1 MEDTIVAIST
11 SVGEGAISIIRLSG
25 HDALNIASK
34 VFTKDLTKVDSHTI
48 HYGFITSNNEKI
60 DEVLVSVM
68 KAPKTF
74 TREDIVEI
82 NCHGG
87 IATTNKVLEVL
98 LENGARLA
106 EPGEFT
112 KRAFL
117 NGRIDL
123 LEAEA
128 TMDLISSKAESAR
141 KISINTLTGETS
153 NLIKNLRSELVKIIS
168 NIEVNIDYPEY
179 EDIEVL
185 TNESIL
191 PDIKKFKEKLEEI
204 IKKSEDSKVIKEGI
218 RVGIIGR
225 PNVGKSSLLNSL
237 LEEEKAI
244 VTDVPGTTRDIVEG
258 SLIVSGIPLNI
269 IDTAGIRKTEDTVE
283 KIGVEKSLK
292 IIDTSDLL
300 IYILNNNEEITE
312 EEKEILKRGTV
323 DFYTCS
329 YYMSSCITTHEG
341 EATVEGNLAGGAK
354 NPYLQASDWGWQ
366 IDPDGLR
373 YSLNEIYER
382 YRIPIMVVENG
393 LGARDEKAE
402 DGQIHDSYRIDY
414 LRRHIEAMYEATED
428 GVDLMGYTPWGCIDL
443 VSASTGE
450 MAKRYGFIYVN
461 KFDDG
466 TGDLSRE
473 KKDSFD
479 WYKNVIATNGQCL

>member
-179 EDIEVL
+179 DDIEVL

-312 EEKEILKRGTV
+312 EEKEILEKTKNKKRIIVVNKIDLKTKL
-323 DFYTCS
+323 DKNLLDS
-329 YYMSSCITTHEG
+329 YIEISVKENIGIDKIKDEIKRLFNIG
-341 EATVEGNLAGGAK
+341 EISTNDMT
-354 NPYLQASDWGWQ
+354 YLSNARS
-366 IDPDGLR
+366 IALLKK
-373 YSLNEIYER
+373 SLNNINDAINEINNNN
-382 YRIPIMVVENG
+382 PIDIVELSLKESWNN
-393 LGARDEKAE
+393 LGEVIGETYTDELLDE
-402 DGQIHDSYRIDY
+402 
-414 LRRHIEAMYEATED
+414 L
-428 GVDLMGYTPWGCIDL
+428 
-443 VSASTGE
+443 
-450 MAKRYGFIYVN
+450 F
-461 KFDDG
+461 
-466 TGDLSRE
+466 SR
-473 KKDSFD
+473 F
-479 WYKNVIATNGQCL
+479 CLGK

>member
-141 KISINTLTGETS
+141 KISINTLTGKTS

-244 VTDVPGTTRDIVEG
+244 VTDVPGTTRDTVEG

-312 EEKEILKRGTV
+312 EEKEILEKTKNKKRIIVVNKIDLKTKLNKKLL
-323 DFYTCS
+323 DS
-329 YYMSSCITTHEG
+329 YIEISVKENIGIDKIKDEIKRLFNIG
-341 EATVEGNLAGGAK
+341 EISTNDMT
-354 NPYLQASDWGWQ
+354 YLSNARS
-366 IDPDGLR
+366 IALLKK
-373 YSLNEIYER
+373 SLNNINDAINEINNNN
-382 YRIPIMVVENG
+382 PIDIVELSLKESWNN
-393 LGARDEKAE
+393 LGEVIGETYTDELLDE
-402 DGQIHDSYRIDY
+402 
-414 LRRHIEAMYEATED
+414 L
-428 GVDLMGYTPWGCIDL
+428 
-443 VSASTGE
+443 
-450 MAKRYGFIYVN
+450 F
-461 KFDDG
+461 
-466 TGDLSRE
+466 SR
-473 KKDSFD
+473 F
-479 WYKNVIATNGQCL
+479 CLGK

>member
-258 SLIVSGIPLNI
+258 SLIVSGMPLNL
-269 IDTAGIRKTEDTVE
+269 IDTAGIRKPEDTVE

-312 EEKEILKRGTV
+312 EEKEILEKTKNKKRIIVVNKIDLKTKLNKKLL
-323 DFYTCS
+323 DS
-329 YYMSSCITTHEG
+329 YIEISVKENIGIDKIKDEIKRLFNIG
-341 EATVEGNLAGGAK
+341 EISTNDMT
-354 NPYLQASDWGWQ
+354 YLSNARS
-366 IDPDGLR
+366 IALLKK
-373 YSLNEIYER
+373 SLNNINDAINEINNNN
-382 YRIPIMVVENG
+382 PIDIVELSLKESWNN
-393 LGARDEKAE
+393 LGEVIGETYTDELLDE
-402 DGQIHDSYRIDY
+402 
-414 LRRHIEAMYEATED
+414 L
-428 GVDLMGYTPWGCIDL
+428 
-443 VSASTGE
+443 
-450 MAKRYGFIYVN
+450 F
-461 KFDDG
+461 
-466 TGDLSRE
+466 SR
-473 KKDSFD
+473 F
-479 WYKNVIATNGQCL
+479 CLGK

>member
-68 KAPKTF
+68 KTPKTF

-312 EEKEILKRGTV
+312 EEKEILEKTKNKKRIIVVNKIDLKTKLNKKLL
-323 DFYTCS
+323 DS
-329 YYMSSCITTHEG
+329 YIEISVKENIGIDKIKDEIKRLFNIG
-341 EATVEGNLAGGAK
+341 EISTNDMT
-354 NPYLQASDWGWQ
+354 YLTNARS
-366 IDPDGLR
+366 IALLKK
-373 YSLNEIYER
+373 SLNNINDAINEINNNN
-382 YRIPIMVVENG
+382 PIDIVELSLKESWNN
-393 LGARDEKAE
+393 LGEVIGETYTDELLDE
-402 DGQIHDSYRIDY
+402 
-414 LRRHIEAMYEATED
+414 L
-428 GVDLMGYTPWGCIDL
+428 
-443 VSASTGE
+443 
-450 MAKRYGFIYVN
+450 F
-461 KFDDG
+461 
-466 TGDLSRE
+466 SR
-473 KKDSFD
+473 F
-479 WYKNVIATNGQCL
+479 CLGK

>member
-68 KAPKTF
+68 KTPKTF

-312 EEKEILKRGTV
+312 EEKEILEKTKNKKRLIVVNKIDLKTKLNKKLL
-323 DFYTCS
+323 DS
-329 YYMSSCITTHEG
+329 YIEISVKENIGIDKIKDEIKRLFNIG
-341 EATVEGNLAGGAK
+341 EISTNDMT
-354 NPYLQASDWGWQ
+354 YLSNARS
-366 IDPDGLR
+366 IALLKK
-373 YSLNEIYER
+373 SLNNINDAINEINNNN
-382 YRIPIMVVENG
+382 PIDIVELSLKESWNN
-393 LGARDEKAE
+393 LGEVIGETYTDELLDE
-402 DGQIHDSYRIDY
+402 
-414 LRRHIEAMYEATED
+414 L
-428 GVDLMGYTPWGCIDL
+428 
-443 VSASTGE
+443 
-450 MAKRYGFIYVN
+450 F
-461 KFDDG
+461 
-466 TGDLSRE
+466 SR
-473 KKDSFD
+473 F
-479 WYKNVIATNGQCL
+479 CLGK

>member
-1 MEDTIVAIST
+1 MEDTIVAIS
-11 SVGEGAISIIRLSG
+11 SSAGAGAISIIRLSG
-25 HDALNIASK
+25 SDALNIASK
-34 VFTKDLTKVDSHTI
+34 VFTKDLTEVDTHTI
-48 HYGFITSNNEKI
+48 HYGYIKDGEEKI

-68 KAPKTF
+68 KSPKTF

-87 IATTNKVLEVL
+87 LATTNKVLEIL

-128 TMDLISSKAESAR
+128 TMDLISSRAESTR

-153 NLIKNLRSELVKIIS
+153 NLIKDLRKELVQIIS

-185 TNESIL
+185 TNNSIL
-191 PDIKKFKEKLEEI
+191 PNVKKFKEKLEDI
-204 IKKSEDSKVIKEGI
+204 IQKSEDSKIIKEGI
-218 RVGIIGR
+218 KVGIIGK

-244 VTDVPGTTRDIVEG
+244 VTDIPGTTRDIVEG
-258 SLIVSGIPLNI
+258 SLVLGGIPLNI

-283 KIGVEKSLK
+283 KIGVEKSLS
-292 IIDTSDLL
+292 IIDTADLI

-312 EEKEILKRGTV
+312 EEKELLNKIKDKKKIIVVNKIDLETRLDKKIL
-323 DFYTCS
+323 
-329 YYMSSCITTHEG
+329 
-341 EATVEGNLAGGAK
+341 
-354 NPYLQASDWGWQ
+354 
-366 IDPDGLR
+366 
-373 YSLNEIYER
+373 
-382 YRIPIMVVENG
+382 
-393 LGARDEKAE
+393 
-402 DGQIHDSYRIDY
+402 DSY
-414 LRRHIEAMYEATED
+414 IEISVKENI
-428 GVDLMGYTPWGCIDL
+428 G
-443 VSASTGE
+443 
-450 MAKRYGFIYVN
+450 VN
-461 KFDDG
+461 KIKEEIKRLFSI
-466 TGDLSRE
+466 GDIITNDVTYLSNARSIALL
-473 KKDSFD
+473 KKSLKSINEAEEEITINSPIDIVELSLKDAWSSLGEIIGETYTEELLDELFSRF
-479 WYKNVIATNGQCL
+479 CLGK

>member
-292 IIDTSDLL
+292 TIDTSDLL

-312 EEKEILKRGTV
+312 EEKEILEKTKNKKRIIVVNKIDLKTKLDKNLLDNYIEISVKENIGI
-323 DFYTCS
+323 DKIKDEIKRLFN
-329 YYMSSCITTHEG
+329 IG
-341 EATVEGNLAGGAK
+341 EISTNDMT
-354 NPYLQASDWGWQ
+354 YLSNARS
-366 IDPDGLR
+366 IALLKK
-373 YSLNEIYER
+373 SLNNINDAINEINNNN
-382 YRIPIMVVENG
+382 PIDIVELSLKESWNN
-393 LGARDEKAE
+393 LGEVIGETYTDELLDE
-402 DGQIHDSYRIDY
+402 
-414 LRRHIEAMYEATED
+414 L
-428 GVDLMGYTPWGCIDL
+428 
-443 VSASTGE
+443 
-450 MAKRYGFIYVN
+450 F
-461 KFDDG
+461 
-466 TGDLSRE
+466 SR
-473 KKDSFD
+473 F
-479 WYKNVIATNGQCL
+479 CLGK

>member
-11 SVGEGAISIIRLSG
+11 STGVGAISIIRLSG
-25 HDALNIASK
+25 NDALTIASK

-48 HYGFITSNNEKI
+48 HYGFIKDKNEKI

-141 KISINTLTGETS
+141 KISMNTLTGETS
-153 NLIKNLRSELVKIIS
+153 NLIRDLRSELVKIIS

-191 PDIKKFKEKLEEI
+191 PDIKEFKEKLEEI

-218 RVGIIGR
+218 KVGIIGR

-244 VTDVPGTTRDIVEG
+244 VTDIPGTTRDIVEG
-258 SLIVSGIPLNI
+258 SLIVGGIPLNI
-269 IDTAGIRKTEDTVE
+269 IDTAGIRRTEDTVE

-292 IIDTSDLL
+292 IIDTSDLV

-312 EEKEILKRGTV
+312 EEKELLDKTKNKKRIIVVNKIDLETKLDKTLLDNYIEISVKENIGIDKIKEEIKRLFNIGEISPNDMTYLSNARSIALLK
-323 DFYTCS
+323 
-329 YYMSSCITTHEG
+329 
-341 EATVEGNLAGGAK
+341 K
-354 NPYLQASDWGWQ
+354 
-366 IDPDGLR
+366 
-373 YSLNEIYER
+373 SLNNINDAIDEINNNN
-382 YRIPIMVVENG
+382 PIDIVELSLKESWNN
-393 LGARDEKAE
+393 LGEVIGETYTDELLDE
-402 DGQIHDSYRIDY
+402 
-414 LRRHIEAMYEATED
+414 L
-428 GVDLMGYTPWGCIDL
+428 
-443 VSASTGE
+443 
-450 MAKRYGFIYVN
+450 F
-461 KFDDG
+461 
-466 TGDLSRE
+466 SR
-473 KKDSFD
+473 F
-479 WYKNVIATNGQCL
+479 CLGK

>member
-312 EEKEILKRGTV
+312 EEKEILEKTKNKKRIIVVNKIDLKTKLNKKLL
-323 DFYTCS
+323 DS
-329 YYMSSCITTHEG
+329 YIEISVKENIGIDKIKDEIKRLFNIG
-341 EATVEGNLAGGAK
+341 EISTNDMT
-354 NPYLQASDWGWQ
+354 YLSNARS
-366 IDPDGLR
+366 IALLKK
-373 YSLNEIYER
+373 SLNNINDAINEINNNN
-382 YRIPIMVVENG
+382 PIDIVE
-393 LGARDEKAE
+393 
-402 DGQIHDSYRIDY
+402 
-414 LRRHIEAMYEATED
+414 
-428 GVDLMGYTPWGCIDL
+428 
-443 VSASTGE
+443 
-450 MAKRYGFIYVN
+450 
-461 KFDDG
+461 
-466 TGDLSRE
+466 LS
-473 KKDSFD
+473 
-479 WYKNVIATNGQCL
+479 LL

>member
-11 SVGEGAISIIRLSG
+11 STGVGAISIIRLSG
-25 HDALNIASK
+25 NDALTIASK

-48 HYGFITSNNEKI
+48 HYGFIKDKNEKI

-141 KISINTLTGETS
+141 KISMNTLTGETS
-153 NLIKNLRSELVKIIS
+153 NLIRDLRSELVKIIS

-191 PDIKKFKEKLEEI
+191 PDIKEFKEKLEEI

-218 RVGIIGR
+218 KVGIIGR

-244 VTDVPGTTRDIVEG
+244 VTDIPGTTRDIVEG
-258 SLIVSGIPLNI
+258 SLIVGGIPLNI
-269 IDTAGIRKTEDTVE
+269 IDTAGIRRTEDTVE

-292 IIDTSDLL
+292 IIDTSDLV

-312 EEKEILKRGTV
+312 EEKELLDKTKNKKRIIVVNKIDLETKLDKTLLDNYIEISVKENIGIDKIKEGIKRLFNIGEISTNDMTYLSNARSIALLK
-323 DFYTCS
+323 
-329 YYMSSCITTHEG
+329 
-341 EATVEGNLAGGAK
+341 K
-354 NPYLQASDWGWQ
+354 
-366 IDPDGLR
+366 
-373 YSLNEIYER
+373 SLNNINDAIEEINNNN
-382 YRIPIMVVENG
+382 PIDIVELSLKESWNN
-393 LGARDEKAE
+393 LGEVIGETYTDELLDE
-402 DGQIHDSYRIDY
+402 
-414 LRRHIEAMYEATED
+414 L
-428 GVDLMGYTPWGCIDL
+428 
-443 VSASTGE
+443 
-450 MAKRYGFIYVN
+450 F
-461 KFDDG
+461 
-466 TGDLSRE
+466 SR
-473 KKDSFD
+473 F
-479 WYKNVIATNGQCL
+479 CLGK